1 MGTPRLP
8 KITLEEAYEHP
19 DNVARYLG
27 SEEELAKVSDGGGV
41 TPEYYRPIQRKLGE
55 FDDVRLASM
64 DTAGVEHQ
72 IISLTAPGVQIIT
85 DPAAATAEARRQND
99 FLAEQVARHPDRF
112 SGFAAIALQEPG
124 NAVKELRRAI
134 GDLGFQGVLVN
145 GYTNEDD
152 LEHGRY
158 LDHPA
163 YYPFWQALCELD
175 VPLYLHPRTA
185 LPGGLASYH
194 NHLEMKG
201 ATWGFG
207 AETAAHAVR
216 LLLGGHFDRFPG
228 ARLILGHLGEG
239 LPALLWRTE
248 NMFKLNP
255 FGKKISKTLPEYF
268 ADNIWI
274 TTSGNFSD
282 SALINAILTVGA
294 DHILFSVDYPY
305 SENAEGA
312 DWIEKAPISELDRRK
327 IAHGNARALFKL
339 GLQRPGQVR
348 GPERAP
354 VTRLSTR

>member
-1 MGTPRLP
+1 MP
-8 KITLEEAYEHP
+8 KITVEEAYEHP

-27 SEEELAKVSDGGGV
+27 SEEELAKVSEGGGV
-41 TPEYYRPIQRKLGE
+41 TPEFYRPIQRKLGE

-64 DTAGVEHQ
+64 DAAGVEHQ

-99 FLAEQVARHPDRF
+99 FLADQVGRHPTRF
-112 SGFAAIALQEPG
+112 SGFAAVALQEPG
-124 NAVKELRRAI
+124 NAVKELRRAV
-134 GDLGFQGVLVN
+134 GDLGFKGVLVN
-145 GYTNEDD
+145 GYTNEGD
-152 LEHGRY
+152 LTRGRY
-158 LDHPA
+158 LDDPDC
-163 YYPFWQALCELD
+163 YPFWEALCELD

-185 LPGGLASYH
+185 LPGGLALYH
-194 NHLEMKG
+194 GHPEMRG

-216 LLLGGHFDRFPG
+216 LLLGGHFDRFPS
-228 ARLILGHLGEG
+228 ARLILGHMGEG
-239 LPALLWRTE
+239 LPALMWRTE
-248 NMFKLNP
+248 NMFKLNS
-255 FGKKISKTLPEYF
+255 FDKKISKTIPEYF

-312 DWIEKAPISELDRRK
+312 DWIENAPISELDRRK
-327 IAHGNARALFKL
+327 IAHGNARALFRLARSAPARL
-339 GLQRPGQVR
+339 GGR
-348 GPERAP
+348 
-354 VTRLSTR
+354 